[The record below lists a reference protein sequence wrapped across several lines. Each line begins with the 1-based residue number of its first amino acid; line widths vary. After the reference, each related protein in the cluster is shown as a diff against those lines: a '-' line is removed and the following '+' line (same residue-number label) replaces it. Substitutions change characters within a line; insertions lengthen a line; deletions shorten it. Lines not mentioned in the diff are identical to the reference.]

1 MRKIFISVALLLG
14 ITSMHAQN
22 WSLSGNSG
30 ASGSF
35 LGTTDN
41 NALRFKVNNN
51 NSGFVNPSSNST
63 AFGQWALDY
72 SWGDGNTAFGSSVLA
87 RNTSGIQ
94 NTAMGLNSLINNKTG
109 HNNVA
114 IGAWTMVSNMDGY
127 FNTAIGTNALYSNTS
142 GFSNTG
148 VGFSALNKN
157 TTGLHNTALGYE
169 ALIVTAGANLNTAVG
184 SKAMHSNTTGWYNA
198 AVGSQSMELNTTG
211 QENAAFGPGALY
223 SNTTGSKNTAIGS
236 DAGWSNISG
245 AENTSVG
252 NEALAGSID
261 GSWNIAV
268 GTRALWS
275 THNASGDPNIS
286 GGDKTYGYGHYS
298 NNTIVGYEAMRDA
311 TTGGNNTALG
321 LKSLI
326 TNKSGSNNVAI
337 GMNANVSQ
345 DGLNNTT
352 AIGTGAIATASNQMR
367 FGNSSVTSIG
377 GTVNWSVL
385 SDGRIKKNI
394 QKNVPGLS
402 FINQLQPVTYNY
414 DYVTADKITNMALNN
429 DSQSEKARAT
439 QQKIQY
445 TGFIAQDVEKA
456 AKSINYNFSGV
467 DTPKNEND
475 LYSLRYGDFVVPLV
489 KAVQEL
495 SEENEILRK
504 EVSELKALVEKALAG
519 KTTDIGTKSVSLS
532 QTVPSVLLEQNVP
545 NPFTQNTTIRYKL
558 PQKFYSAKITI
569 TDMNGRSV
577 KQIPLATSD
586 NGAVNIEAG
595 SLVAGTYL
603 YSLIVDDNL
612 IDTKKMILS
621 K

>member
-1 MRKIFISVALLLG
+1 MKKILISVAGLLG
-14 ITSMHAQN
+14 IMGVHAQN
-22 WSLSGNSG
+22 WSLTGNSG

-51 NSGFVNPSSNST
+51 NSGFVNPSNTST

-72 SWGDGNTAFGSSVLA
+72 SWGDGNSAFGSSVLA
-87 RNTSGIQ
+87 RNTSGVQ
-94 NTAMGLNSLINNKTG
+94 NTAMGLNSMINNKTG

-114 IGAWTMVSNMDGY
+114 MGAWTLVSNVDGY
-127 FNTAIGTNALYSNTS
+127 FNTAIGTNALYSNSS

-157 TTGLHNTALGYE
+157 TTGVHNTALGYE
-169 ALIVTAGANLNTAVG
+169 ALIVTAGASLNTAVG
-184 SKAMHSNTTGWYNA
+184 SKAMHTNTTGWYNA
-198 AVGSQSMELNTTG
+198 AFGSQTMELNTTG

-236 DAGWSNISG
+236 DAGWSNKTGS
-245 AENTSVG
+245 ENTSVG

-261 GSWNIAV
+261 GSWNTVV

-286 GGDKTYGYGHYS
+286 GGDTTYGYGHYS

-326 TNKSGSNNVAI
+326 TNLTGSNNVAI
-337 GMNANVSQ
+337 GMFANVSK
-345 DGLNNTT
+345 DGLNNAA
-352 AIGTGAIATASNQMR
+352 AIGTGAVATASNQMR
-367 FGNSSVTSIG
+367 FGNTSVTSIG

-394 QKNVPGLS
+394 QQNVPGLT
-402 FINQLQPVTYNY
+402 FINQLQPVTYTY
-414 DYVTADKITNMALNN
+414 DYSAADKIINASANN
-429 DSQSEKARAT
+429 DFQNKTIRNN
-439 QQKIQY
+439 QQEIQY

-456 AKSINYNFSGV
+456 AKSVNYSFSGV
-467 DTPKNEND
+467 DLPKNEND

-495 SEENEILRK
+495 SAENESLRK
-504 EVSELKALVEKALAG
+504 EVNELKALVEKALGAKASDG
-519 KTTDIGTKSVSLS
+519 SPKGDNAVQSTSIA
-532 QTVPSVLLEQNVP
+532 LLEQNVP
-545 NPFTQNTTIRYKL
+545 NPSDQSTLIRYKL
-558 PQKFYSAKITI
+558 PQKFSSAKIVI
-569 TDMNGRSV
+569 ADMSQRIVREIS
-577 KQIPLATSD
+577 LAASD
-586 NGAVNIEAG
+586 NGAVNVDVS
-595 SLVAGTYL
+595 SLSGGTYF
-603 YSLIVDDNL
+603 YSLIVDGKMVG
-612 IDTKKMILS
+612 TKKMIRS